1 MGSQNLVIWDEE
13 IADCFSLWGGRKIAI
28 YFEAL
33 RYRQQL
39 FKQDEY
45 FPYSATSLEKNIGL
59 TYKQQLHAKKVLEGS
74 GWLETRRKQ
83 NTKKGSALFY
93 RVTELAREATSHIKR
108 PRDITELK
116 REAVKNIGRFHNKR
130 G

>member
-39 FKQDEY
+39 FKDEF
-45 FPYSATSLEKNIGL
+45 FPYSAVSLEKNSGL
-59 TYKQQLHAKKVLEGS
+59 TYKQQLYAKKVLEGS
-74 GWLETRRKQ
+74 GWVDTRRKQ

-93 RVTELAREATSHIKR
+93 KITELAFEATGHIRR
-108 PRDITELK
+108 PRNLTELR
-116 REAVKNIGRFHNKR
+116 REVVNNLGRNYNVAR
-130 G
+130 